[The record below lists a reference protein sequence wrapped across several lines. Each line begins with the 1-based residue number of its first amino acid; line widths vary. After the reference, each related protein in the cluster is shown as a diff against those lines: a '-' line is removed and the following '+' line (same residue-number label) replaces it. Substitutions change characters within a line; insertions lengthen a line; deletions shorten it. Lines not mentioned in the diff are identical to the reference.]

1 LGQRKKEPKKER
13 KRQEDGFRGLEK
25 RGMQYSMELSKHLP
39 FPNMYIDYNVF
50 GNELGCVN
58 DATVHTPAH
67 TQPRTHPSKKCYHNH
82 RSRNDSVAYAV
93 RRQRLANTQTAPRCT
108 YKSAK

>member
-1 LGQRKKEPKKER
+1 MGQRKKEPKKER

-58 DATVHTPAH
+58 DATVHTHTHNHAH
-67 TQPRTHPSKKCYHNH
+67 THPRNVIIIIDPGTI
-82 RSRNDSVAYAV
+82 
-93 RRQRLANTQTAPRCT
+93 Q
-108 YKSAK
+108 